1 MVKRKRF
8 LALGALM
15 TALAAGIITVCI
27 QYDLRSFVR
36 MGDGVYDRYA
46 QSLDLSGRQ
55 DVDFSKLPR
64 FYNLRQVD
72 LRNTGLTVEQ
82 FDWLRGRMPDC
93 EIAWL
98 VPFQGALLDPD
109 TEELTKPLMSAG
121 VISTQLVASAKS
133 VEGYRL
139 MTREWKN
146 GDIVEAVYVSEQAE
160 LTEEDVVS
168 ASVVRDTV
176 IDDYLVKC
184 YLSSSANRRL
194 TELTRAYK
202 PHGKKNPRDKGRQLA
217 VVVNGRLMTAPVI
230 QVEINGGEFA
240 ICGNFSREEAMKL
253 AASLNGKLVVK

>member
-55 DVDFSKLPR
+55 DVDFAKLPR
-64 FYNLRQVD
+64 FYNLRQLD

-98 VPFQGALLDPD
+98 VPFQGAGSGYGRTDGFPFD
-109 TEELTKPLMSAG
+109 AG
-121 VISTQLVASAKS
+121 GFAGAEASA
-133 VEGYRL
+133 
-139 MTREWKN
+139 
-146 GDIVEAVYVSEQAE
+146 
-160 LTEEDVVS
+160 
-168 ASVVRDTV
+168 
-176 IDDYLVKC
+176 
-184 YLSSSANRRL
+184 
-194 TELTRAYK
+194 
-202 PHGKKNPRDKGRQLA
+202 P
-217 VVVNGRLMTAPVI
+217 TA
-230 QVEINGGEFA
+230 QGG
-240 ICGNFSREEAMKL
+240 CG
-253 AASLNGKLVVK
+253 SLPGL